1 MDGLTHEVEQRLD
14 VMRSIRL
21 QDLQAVLRVPAVA
34 QTKHRFFFFFARIAM
49 DSDDDDGR
57 ARSEG
62 D

>member
-1 MDGLTHEVEQRLD
+1 MDGRTHNVEQRLD
-14 VMRSIRL
+14 VMRAIRL

-34 QTKHRFFFFFARIAM
+34 QTKHLFFFFFARIAM